1 MKNLPLNQLDQHDE
15 FIARH
20 IGLKANDVDFM
31 INEIQLGSLDE
42 LMDKTVPES
51 IRVREPLDLEDSCSE
66 QEALESLRS
75 IADKNTVNTSYI
87 GQGYY
92 DTLVPSVI
100 KRNVLENPGWYSAYT
115 PYQAEISQGRLEGLL
130 NFQQMV
136 MDLTAMDMANAS
148 LLDEATAAAE
158 AMALSKRSNRLKT
171 DKYFIDNGVF
181 PQTVEVIKTRAQYF
195 GFGLI
200 FGDAKTELENHEVF
214 GVLVQY
220 PNTDGS
226 IVDIEPII
234 AQAHQQKALVSVAT
248 DLMSLI
254 KLKAPGEMG
263 ADIVFGNS
271 QRFGVPMGFGG
282 PHAAFFAVTDK
293 LKRSVPGRVIGV
305 SIDSR
310 GNNALRMAMQTREQ
324 HIRRDKATSNICT
337 AQALLANMA
346 GFYAVYHGAKGLTT
360 IANRIHRLAN
370 IFALAVSKSNNASIK
385 SIINDSW
392 FDTLTFDVGDQQQ
405 SINKVA
411 LEKGINLGLIDAD
424 KIRISFD
431 EAKTVS
437 DLEDLLVIFFGDNH
451 GLGITDLDTEIVA
464 NDSLDG
470 GIPETNIRESEF
482 LTHEVFKQYHTET
495 EMMRYLKRLENKDL
509 SLVHAMIP
517 LGSCTMKLNAASE
530 LMPLSWTE
538 FSSIHPFAPVEQTTG
553 YQEMI
558 DQLSKWLAE
567 VTGYAAVSLQ
577 PNSGAQGEYAG
588 LVAIN
593 RYNKSI
599 GEGHRNICL
608 TPTSAHG
615 TNPASAAMAR
625 MKIVLVDCDE
635 DGNVDIKDLREK
647 ATEHKDNLACIM
659 VTYPS
664 THGVF
669 EDDIVEVC
677 DIVHENGGQVY
688 LDGANLNAQKG
699 LSKLGF
705 FGSDVSHLNL
715 HKTFAIPHGGGGPGV
730 GPIGVRSHLV
740 PFMPGHVNNE
750 DENNTSHAVSA
761 APFGSA
767 SILTIS
773 WMYMKMLGAKG
784 NADVSRIAILSAN
797 YIAKRL
803 SNDYPI
809 LYRGKNGFVA
819 HECIIDIRPIKE
831 ASGISE
837 EDIAKRLM
845 DYGFHAPTMSFPV
858 AGTLMIEPTESESKY
873 ELDRFCD
880 AMIEIKAE
888 INKVQNGEWPLDNNP
903 LVNAPHTVADITEDW
918 NRPYDKTLATLP
930 KGVIATSKY
939 WPSVNRVDNVH
950 GDRNLVCS
958 CPPIDSYR

>member
-1 MKNLPLNQLDQHDE
+1 MKNLPLNVLDQHDE

-20 IGLKANDVDFM
+20 MGPQADDINSM
-31 INEIQLGSLDE
+31 ISVIKLNSLDE
-42 LMDKTVPES
+42 LIDKTVPES
-51 IRVREPLDLEDSCSE
+51 IRIREPLALDDSCSE
-66 QEALESLRS
+66 QQALETLRT

-87 GQGYY
+87 GMGYY

-100 KRNVLENPGWYSAYT
+100 KRNVLENPGWYTAYT

-158 AMALSKRSNRLKT
+158 AMALCKRSNRLKT
-171 DKYFIDNGVF
+171 DKFFIDNGVF
-181 PQTVEVIKTRAQYF
+181 PQTIEVIKTRAQYF
-195 GFGLI
+195 GFELV
-200 FGDAKTELENHEVF
+200 FGDAKTELSNHEVF

-220 PNTDGS
+220 PNADGS
-226 IVDIEPII
+226 IADIEPII
-234 AQAHQQKALVSVAT
+234 TQAHQQKALVSVAT
-248 DLMSLI
+248 DLMALI

-346 GFYAVYHGAKGLTT
+346 GFYAVYHGATGLTT

-370 IFALAVSKSNNASIK
+370 IFALAVIK
-385 SIINDSW
+385 AKNSTIKTVINDSW
-392 FDTLTFDVGDQQQ
+392 FDTLTLEVGDQQQ
-405 SINKVA
+405 NINKAA
-411 LEKGINLGLIDAD
+411 LDKGINLGLVDSD

-437 DLEDLLVIFFGDNH
+437 DLEDLFNVFFGTDH
-451 GLGITDLDTEIVA
+451 GLSISDLDNDIVT
-464 NDSLDG
+464 NDSSN
-470 GIPETNIRESEF
+470 GIPEVNIRESEF

-530 LMPLSWTE
+530 LMPLSWSE
-538 FSSIHPFAPVEQTTG
+538 FSSIHPFAPKNQTLG

-558 DQLSKWLAE
+558 DQLSAWLAE
-567 VTGYAAVSLQ
+567 VTGYAEVSLQ

-625 MKIVLVDCDE
+625 MQIVLVNCDAE
-635 DGNVDIKDLREK
+635 GNVDIDDLREK
-647 ATEHKDNLACIM
+647 ATLHKDNLACIM

-669 EDDIVEVC
+669 EDGIVEVC
-677 DIVHENGGQVY
+677 DIVHDCGGQVY

-699 LSKLGF
+699 VSKPGL

-730 GPIGVRSHLV
+730 GPIGVRAHLA
-740 PFMPGHVNNE
+740 PFLPGHMTNDE
-750 DENNTSHAVSA
+750 DTTHAVSA

-773 WMYMKMLGAKG
+773 WMYMKMLGAQG
-784 NADVSRIAILSAN
+784 NAEVSRIAILSAN
-797 YIAKRL
+797 YIATRL

-831 ASGISE
+831 TSGISE

-880 AMIEIKAE
+880 AMIEIKSE
-888 INKVQNGEWPLDNNP
+888 INKVEKGEWPLDNNP
-903 LVNAPHTVADITEDW
+903 LVNAPHTVADITDEW
-918 NRPYDKTLATLP
+918 NRPYDKTLAVMP
-930 KGVIATSKY
+930 KGVIPTSKY
-939 WPSVNRVDNVH
+939 WPTVNRVDNVH

-958 CPPIDSYR
+958 CPPIESYR

>member
-1 MKNLPLNQLDQHDE
+1 MENLPLNHLVQDDE
-15 FIARH
+15 FLARH
-20 IGLKANDVDFM
+20 IGPQKRDIDEM
-31 INEIQLGSLDE
+31 IHEIGVTSVDE
-42 LMDKTVPES
+42 LIDNTVPES
-51 IRVREPLDLEDSCSE
+51 IRIREPLDLEDSCSE
-66 QEALESLRS
+66 QDALRSLRK
-75 IADKNTVNTSYI
+75 IADKNKVNASYI
-87 GQGYY
+87 GMGYY

-100 KRNVLENPGWYSAYT
+100 KRNVLENPGWYTAYT

-158 AMALSKRSNRLKT
+158 AMALCKRSNRLKT

-181 PQTVEVIKTRAQYF
+181 PHTLEVIKTRAQYF
-195 GFGLI
+195 GFELI
-200 FGDAKTELENHEVF
+200 IGDAETELSNHEVF
-214 GVLVQY
+214 GVLLQF
-220 PNTDGS
+220 PNADGS
-226 IVDIEPII
+226 VMDIEPII
-234 AQAHQQKALVSVAT
+234 KQAHEQKALVSVAT
-248 DLMSLI
+248 DLMSLV
-254 KLKAPGEMG
+254 KLKPPGEMG

-282 PHAAFFAVTDK
+282 PHAAFFAVIDK

-346 GFYAVYHGAKGLTT
+346 GFYAVYHGATGLKT
-360 IANRIHRLAN
+360 IANRINRFTS
-370 IFALAVSKSNNASIK
+370 IFAEALKNNTQGYAL
-385 SIINDSW
+385 INTTW
-392 FDTLTFDVGDQQQ
+392 FDTLTIDVGVKQQELID
-405 SINKVA
+405 SA
-411 LEKGINLGLIDAD
+411 LDNSVNLGIVDATTL
-424 KIRISFD
+424 RISFD
-431 EAKTVS
+431 EVKTIS
-437 DLEDLLVIFFGDNH
+437 DIDILLDIFFGKDRKNS
-451 GLGITDLDTEIVA
+451 INELDIKVTA
-464 NDSLDG
+464 DDSLN
-470 GIPETNIRESEF
+470 GIPKSVVRESEF
-482 LTHEVFKQYHTET
+482 LSHEVFKSYHTET

-530 LMPLSWTE
+530 LMPLSWAE
-538 FSSIHPFAPVEQTTG
+538 FSSIHPFAPADQTVG
-553 YQEMI
+553 YQEMT

-593 RYNKSI
+593 RYNQSI

-625 MKIVLVDCDE
+625 MQIVLVECDE
-635 DGNVDIKDLREK
+635 DGNVDIEDLRTK
-647 ATEHKDNLACIM
+647 ANQHKDNLACIM

-669 EDDIVEVC
+669 EDGIVEVC
-677 DIVHENGGQVY
+677 DIVHECGGQVY

-699 LSKLGF
+699 VSKPGL

-730 GPIGVRSHLV
+730 GPIGVRAHLA
-740 PFMPGHVNNE
+740 PFLPGHINNK
-750 DENNTSHAVSA
+750 DTNTSHAVSA
-761 APFGSA
+761 APLGSA

-784 NADVSRIAILSAN
+784 NAEVSRIAILNAN

-803 SNDYPI
+803 SKDYPI
-809 LYRGKNGFVA
+809 LYRGDKGYVA

-831 ASGISE
+831 LSGISE

-880 AMIEIKAE
+880 AMIDIKAE
-888 INKVQNGEWPLDNNP
+888 INQVEQGVWPIENNP
-903 LVNAPHTVADITEDW
+903 LVNAPHTIADITEDW
-918 NRPYDKTLATLP
+918 DRPYDKMLAVMP
-930 KGVIATSKY
+930 RGIIPTSKY
-939 WPSVNRVDNVH
+939 WPTVNRVDNVH

-958 CPPIDSYR
+958 CPPIESYR

>member
-15 FIARH
+15 FLSRH
-20 IGLKANDVDFM
+20 IGLGPDDINSM
-31 INEIQLGSLDE
+31 ISEIKVNSLDE
-42 LMDKTVPES
+42 LIDKTVPES
-51 IRVREPLDLEDSCSE
+51 IRIREPLALDDSCSE
-66 QEALESLRS
+66 QEALETLRA

-87 GQGYY
+87 GLGYY

-100 KRNVLENPGWYSAYT
+100 KRNVLENPGWYTAYT

-130 NFQQMV
+130 NYQQMV

-158 AMALSKRSNRLKT
+158 AMALCRRSNRLKT
-171 DKYFIDNGVF
+171 DKFFVDNGVF
-181 PQTVEVIKTRAQYF
+181 PQTIEVIKTRAQYF
-195 GFGLI
+195 GFELI
-200 FGDAKTELENHEVF
+200 YGDAKTELSKHEVF
-214 GVLVQY
+214 GVLIQY
-220 PNTDGS
+220 PNADGS
-226 IVDIEPII
+226 IPDIEPII
-234 AQAHQQKALVSVAT
+234 AQAHQQKALASVST
-248 DLMSLI
+248 DLMSLV
-254 KLKAPGEMG
+254 KLKPPGEMG
-263 ADIVFGNS
+263 ADIVLGNS

-346 GFYAVYHGAKGLTT
+346 GFYAVYHGATGLST
-360 IANRIHRLAN
+360 IANRIHRFAN
-370 IFALAVSKSNNASIK
+370 IFALAVTEAKNSNIK
-385 SIINDSW
+385 KIINESW
-392 FDTLTFDVGDQQQ
+392 FDTLTLEVGDQQQ
-405 SINKVA
+405 AIYQSA
-411 LEKGINLGLIDAD
+411 LDKGINLGLVDSD
-424 KIRISFD
+424 RIRISFD
-431 EAKTVS
+431 EAKTVA
-437 DLEDLLVIFFGDNH
+437 DLEDLFIVFFGDKHNLVI
-451 GLGITDLDTEIVA
+451 GDLDTKVV
-464 NDSLDG
+464 NTDSLS
-470 GIPETNIRESEF
+470 GIPNKNDRESDF
-482 LTHEVFKQYHTET
+482 LTHQVFNQYHTET

-530 LMPLSWTE
+530 LMPLSWSE
-538 FSSIHPFAPVEQTTG
+538 FSSIHPFAPQDQTVG

-558 DQLSKWLAE
+558 DQLSAWLAE
-567 VTGYAAVSLQ
+567 VTGYDAVSLQ

-599 GEGHRNICL
+599 GQRHRNICL

-625 MKIVLVDCDE
+625 MQNVLVDCDK
-635 DGNVDIKDLREK
+635 DGNVDIDDLREK
-647 ATEHKDNLACIM
+647 ANLHKDNLACIM

-669 EDDIVEVC
+669 EDGIVELC
-677 DIVHENGGQVY
+677 DIVHECGGQVY

-699 LSKLGF
+699 LSKPGL

-730 GPIGVRSHLV
+730 GPIGVRSHLA
-740 PFMPGHVNNE
+740 PFLPGHINNSNV
-750 DENNTSHAVSA
+750 ENSTHAVSA

-784 NADVSRIAILSAN
+784 NTDVSRTAILSAN

-803 SNDYPI
+803 SDDYPV

-831 ASGISE
+831 TSGISE

-888 INKVQNGEWPLDNNP
+888 INRVQNGEWPIDNNP
-903 LVNAPHTVADITEDW
+903 LVNAPHTVADMTEDW
-918 NRPYDKTLATLP
+918 DRPYDKTLAVMP
-930 KGVIATSKY
+930 KGVIPTSKY

-958 CPPIDSYR
+958 CPPIESYR